1 MIRCIIYMHIHN
13 RVKLRVIIGRYKF
26 EKLFIVDLIEFLFIS
41 IIGLSPL

>member
-1 MIRCIIYMHIHN
+1 MHEYVDN

-41 IIGLSPL
+41 IIGLLPL